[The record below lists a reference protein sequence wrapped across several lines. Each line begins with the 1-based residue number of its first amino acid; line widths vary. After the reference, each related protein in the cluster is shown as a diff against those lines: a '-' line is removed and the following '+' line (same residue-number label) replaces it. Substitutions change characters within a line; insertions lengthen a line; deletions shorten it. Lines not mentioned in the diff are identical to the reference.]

1 MYRVRRVGVISAANM
16 SAAISFVFTFV
27 IALLVAL
34 VVLPMGNLPIPT
46 GAGGPFDRTT
56 LPTGSVIG
64 LVLVAPLLYAAVG
77 WVAGALG
84 ALVYNLVARFIGGLQ
99 LTLEGRPPDAPVA
112 WTPAAITEPPT
123 GGVRPAPPP
132 HERPHEPPQ
141 P

>member
-34 VVLPMGNLPIPT
+34 VVLPMSNLPIPT
-46 GAGGPFDRTT
+46 GADGPFDRSN

-64 LVLVAPLLYAAVG
+64 LLLLAPLLYAAVG
-77 WVAGALG
+77 WVAGALA
-84 ALVYNLVARFIGGLQ
+84 ALVYNLAARFIGGLQ
-99 LTLEGRPPDAPVA
+99 LTLEGRAPDASTS
-112 WTPAAITEPPT
+112 WTPPANAVSPAA
-123 GGVRPAPPP
+123 APP
-132 HERPHEPPQ
+132 PHEPPQ

>member
-34 VVLPMGNLPIPT
+34 VVLPMGNLPVP
-46 GAGGPFDRTT
+46 GAGGPFDRTS

-64 LVLVAPLLYAAVG
+64 LLVLAPLLYAAVG
-77 WVAGALG
+77 WVAGALA
-84 ALVYNLVARFIGGLQ
+84 ALVYNLAARFIGGLQ
-99 LTLEGRPPDAPVA
+99 LTLEGRAPDAPIA
-112 WTPAAITEPPT
+112 WTPPAGAVPPAA
-123 GGVRPAPPP
+123 AP
-132 HERPHEPPQ
+132 PHEPPQ

>member
-34 VVLPMGNLPIPT
+34 VFLPMGSLPLPSNVEN
-46 GAGGPFDRTT
+46 PFDRAS
-56 LPTGSVIG
+56 LPTGSLIG
-64 LVLVAPLLYAAVG
+64 LLLVVPLVYAAIG
-77 WVAGALG
+77 WVAGALA

-99 LTLEGRPPDAPVA
+99 LTLEQRPPDVPVA
-112 WTPAAITEPPT
+112 WTPAGSAESPDR
-123 GGVRPAPPP
+123 VRTTP
-132 HERPHEPPQ
+132 PHEPPN